1 MAGQSDY
8 RERRARG
15 LCGRSGCDTHTGG
28 AAYCENHRVGGNQE
42 GRWRRE
48 QGLSVNLSLRPEYA
62 ATLNGI
68 AEALG
73 GVTRQDALRFCVS
86 RVGKEL
92 RDGRLD
98 IADCR

>member
-1 MAGQSDY
+1 MPGQSEY
-8 RERRARG
+8 WERRAQG
-15 LCGRSGCDTHTGG
+15 LCGRSGCPTYTGE
-28 AAYCENHRVGGNQE
+28 AAYCDKHRESGNRE

-73 GVTRQDALRFCVS
+73 LTRQDALRFCVS